1 MPLKQSVVVAT
12 LAAATAS
19 TAMAQELTPVSFGT
33 NWLAQAEHGGFYQSV
48 ADGSYAECGLDVTI
62 VPGGPQ
68 VNNRAL
74 MLAGRIDYHMG
85 GDLLQAFTA
94 AKEGIPV
101 VAVMATFQKHPQVII
116 SHPGQA
122 KTFED
127 LKGLDLLIGDNG
139 FASYYQWMI
148 AEYGFTVEQREPYTF
163 NPAPFIAD
171 KGMACRAFCLPNPM

>member
-19 TAMAQELTPVSFGT
+19 TAMAQDLTPVSFGT

-48 ADGSYAECGLDVTI
+48 ADGTYAECGLDVTI

-85 GDLLQAFTA
+85 ICCRPLR
-94 AKEGIPV
+94 P
-101 VAVMATFQKHPQVII
+101 PR
-116 SHPGQA
+116 
-122 KTFED
+122 
-127 LKGLDLLIGDNG
+127 KG
-139 FASYYQWMI
+139 SPSS
-148 AEYGFTVEQREPYTF
+148 R
-163 NPAPFIAD
+163 
-171 KGMACRAFCLPNPM
+171 